1 MKIRLPR
8 VRPVLCCWFL
18 PMGLTLFSVFSDVS
32 AVSPFALP
40 DVAGDVE
47 TTVAAPLRRRP
58 KAFGTRVK
66 VHREG
71 AVEGKSVCAHKPYNL
86 LHQLLA
92 TSGKTDVLHMFNFR

>member
-1 MKIRLPR
+1 M
-8 VRPVLCCWFL
+8 
-18 PMGLTLFSVFSDVS
+18 FSDVA
-32 AVSPFALP
+32 AVSPFRP
-40 DVAGDVE
+40 PRVAGDVE

-71 AVEGKSVCAHKPYNL
+71 AVEGKSFVRTNQYNL

>member
-1 MKIRLPR
+1 AT
-8 VRPVLCCWFL
+8 V
-18 PMGLTLFSVFSDVS
+18 VS
-32 AVSPFALP
+32 TSPATSKP
-40 DVAGDVE
+40 
-47 TTVAAPLRRRP
+47 PLRRRP